1 MATQKRTITGLI
13 PGHATHTRT
22 AETYMGALLDAVS
35 LDDWREVVQSTV
47 KLAKGGDPQARAWLS
62 NFLIG
67 RPESTAP
74 TPISVVVNQLQGTN
88 QVLDK
93 LTHHQFIDARFH
105 DSDDDVKADIRAKL
119 AIELQHKM
127 QQANATE

>member
-47 KLAKGGDPQARAWLS
+47 NSRHTLTTSPPPSKVLLGVFTMRILRGAR
-62 NFLIG
+62 
-67 RPESTAP
+67 E
-74 TPISVVVNQLQGTN
+74 
-88 QVLDK
+88 
-93 LTHHQFIDARFH
+93 H
-105 DSDDDVKADIRAKL
+105 
-119 AIELQHKM
+119 
-127 QQANATE
+127 